1 MPDDRPV
8 LDQVNIVVSD
18 MEASAAFYERLGV
31 RLETSPPDWAPHHR
45 NSTPV
50 GGADVDL
57 DSSAFA
63 AVWNTGWPAG
73 ATGPVLL
80 FRMPSR
86 DAVDRVHADLVGAGH
101 VSQQEPY
108 DAFFGCRFAV
118 VEDPDGNAVGLIS
131 VRDPA
136 HRGETP
142 PPPPS

>member
-1 MPDDRPV
+1 MPDERPV

-18 MEASAAFYERLGV
+18 MDASAAFYERLGV
-31 RLETSPPDWAPHHR
+31 RLNPSPPDWAPHHR
-45 NSTPV
+45 NSAPG

-63 AVWNTGWPAG
+63 AVWDTGWPAG
-73 ATGPVLL
+73 TTGVVLQ

-86 DAVDRVHADLVGAGH
+86 EAVDRVHADLVAAGYA
-101 VSQQEPY
+101 SQQEPY
-108 DAFFGCRFAV
+108 DAFFGSRYAV

-142 PPPPS
+142 APPS